1 MKSLT
6 NNQTFNRPDKI
17 IEGWYWA
24 MRSSELKK
32 GVAAPLNFLGRE
44 LVVYRGENGRVVA
57 LDAYC
62 PHMGAHLADLPKTSE
77 VFCQDVF
84 HSASLI

>member
-1 MKSLT
+1 
-6 NNQTFNRPDKI
+6 
-17 IEGWYWA
+17 
-24 MRSSELKK
+24 
-32 GVAAPLNFLGRE
+32 
-44 LVVYRGENGRVVA
+44 VVYRGENGRVVA